1 MPDAKCQSLK
11 NVNATAI
18 LCIAAIERFP
28 RISVMLLGYLVLA
41 VALFGLAAVI
51 AEALVKNPDALLE
64 VARDSERFAR
74 PALPARKATP
84 SPANDASPR
93 LAA

>member
-1 MPDAKCQSLK
+1 
-11 NVNATAI
+11 
-18 LCIAAIERFP
+18 
-28 RISVMLLGYLVLA
+28 MLLASLVLT

-64 VARDSERFAR
+64 IAHDSERFAR
-74 PALPARKATP
+74 PAPTVARKATP
-84 SPANDASPR
+84 SPANDAAPR

>member
-1 MPDAKCQSLK
+1 MPVLE
-11 NVNATAI
+11 NVNAAAI

-51 AEALVKNPDALLE
+51 AEALVKSPDALLE

-74 PALPARKATP
+74 PAPLARKAAP
-84 SPANDASPR
+84 PPANDAAPR

>member
-1 MPDAKCQSLK
+1 MPVLEERQCSCHIVHR
-11 NVNATAI
+11 NNG
-18 LCIAAIERFP
+18 RFP
-28 RISVMLLGYLVLA
+28 RISAMLLGYLVLA
-41 VALFGLAAVI
+41 LALFGLAAVI

-74 PALPARKATP
+74 PAPVARKAAP
-84 SPANDASPR
+84 SPANDAAPR